1 MQQMTTHASE
11 NVGQRECEFTAS
23 KSGTATVEIA
33 VAVPQEAE
41 IYLKIHLY
49 HS

>member
-23 KSGTATVEIA
+23 KSGTATV
-33 VAVPQEAE
+33 AVPQEAE
-41 IYLKIHLY
+41 IYLTY
-49 HS
+49 F